1 MTVEALTQ
9 FMLSQGP
16 SQAVVSLEWDS
27 IWTLNK
33 KIIDPIAP
41 RFWAICKENRQVHFL
56 SLLLVV
62 HFSLIFQKCMRY
74 PHQWTSN
81 FRSTDPSKAQEESGS
96 WTKDDRLFQQNYH

>member
-1 MTVEALTQ
+1 MGGTTLVSLLFEASLKPQRLEHSLKAGIGIRRRGMTVEALTQ

-41 RFWAICKENRQVHFL
+41 RVWAVRKENRHVL
-56 SLLLVV
+56 T
-62 HFSLIFQKCMRY
+62 
-74 PHQWTSN
+74 PHCS
-81 FRSTDPSKAQEESGS
+81 
-96 WTKDDRLFQQNYH
+96 